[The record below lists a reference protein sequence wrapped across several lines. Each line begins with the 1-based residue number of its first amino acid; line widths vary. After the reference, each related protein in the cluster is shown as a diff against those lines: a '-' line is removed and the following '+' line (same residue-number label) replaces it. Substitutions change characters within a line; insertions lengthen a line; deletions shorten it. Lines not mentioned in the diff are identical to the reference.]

1 MDLNIEKRIR
11 EFQNQLKMNLP
22 IGSLRYLTD
31 LGKIN
36 FFLKTVFRRKC
47 HIETDMENLFE
58 SKKKY
63 QQLDCLMQKIF
74 LQIVLLDKKF

>member
-11 EFQNQLKMNLP
+11 EFQNHLKMNLP

-47 HIETDMENLFE
+47 HIKTDMENLFE
-58 SKKKY
+58 SKKKVPTIG
-63 QQLDCLMQKIF
+63 LPDAKNIF
-74 LQIVLLDKKF
+74 TNRTIG

>member
-63 QQLDCLMQKIF
+63 QQLDCLMQKYF
-74 LQIVLLDKKF
+74 